1 MVPRDAKMVVEGSL
15 LYSCTLLSPAL
26 SIMGL
31 PAVAVEG
38 SPRALLPSAS
48 GGATAAATAAA

>member
-1 MVPRDAKMVVEGSL
+1 MVRDAKMVVEGSL

-31 PAVAVEG
+31 PAVVVEG
-38 SPRALLPSAS
+38 PPRALLPSVS
-48 GGATAAATAAA
+48 GGPTAAATAAA